1 VHRDVKPANIMPHK
15 GVTVKVGDFGIAKL
29 ASSRQFTNTG
39 MLMGTP
45 SYMSP
50 EQIEGQ
56 PVDGRSDQFALAA
69 IAF

>member
-1 VHRDVKPANIMPHK
+1 
-15 GVTVKVGDFGIAKL
+15 
-29 ASSRQFTNTG
+29 

-69 IAF
+69 IAFEILAGARPFQAESLAGLAHSIVYGSRPSVRVA